1 MNIANF
7 LVMMKRFTLIAF
19 LIFTTGTLFAQN
31 KATPKIKNSA
41 VYAGI
46 EVGSKGVKM
55 SILELSAQ
63 QSNDFKT
70 IMDTSIN
77 TDFISFTDQTFA
89 STLNALTQLYIVA
102 TQKFEIVPASVF
114 TAISSGVSIMAE
126 KENKTDWLKKL
137 SDDFR
142 KAINEPS
149 RIVKIIDVKEEAR
162 LSHIGII
169 PEGRRYN
176 TFLIDIGSGNTKGGF
191 FPYNNTKEIRLFQL
205 TWGTK
210 SVSNETEKRL
220 EVNNNGISSFSKEL
234 YRVLAGSADKEIVY
248 AVNVSGAYNMSDNI
262 AFSGGI
268 AWSVAT
274 LLFPELIENSVV
286 PVTYDEV
293 AGFMERIEKD
303 YNSLS
308 PEEVTKTITDNT
320 VDKARVAKE
329 VKTVNKVFD
338 QKALLSGTGLLLK
351 IMRQFEGTYDKKQFF
366 LVKNG
371 QTGWI
376 SAFVNESKMGK

>member
-1 MNIANF
+1 
-7 LVMMKRFTLIAF
+7 MMKRFTLIGFYIF
-19 LIFTTGTLFAQN
+19 LAGNLFAQSN
-31 KATPKIKNSA
+31 VAPKIKNSA
-41 VYAGI
+41 IYAGI

-63 QSNDFKT
+63 QNNDFKT
-70 IMDTSIN
+70 IKDTSIN

-89 STLNALTQLYIVA
+89 NTLDAFTQLYIVA
-102 TQKFEIVPASVF
+102 TQKYQIEPKSIF

-126 KENKTDWLKKL
+126 KENKVGWLQKL
-137 SDDFR
+137 SDDFI

-149 RIVKIIDVKEEAR
+149 RLVKVIDVKEEAR

-169 PEGRRYN
+169 PDGRRYN

-191 FPYNNTKEIRLFQL
+191 FPYNNTKDIRLFQL

-220 EVNNNGISSFSKEL
+220 EVNNNGIGSFSKEL

-274 LLFPELIENSVV
+274 LLFPELVENSVV

-308 PEEVTKTITDNT
+308 PEEITKSITDNS
-320 VDKARVAKE
+320 VDKIRVAKE
-329 VKTVNKVFD
+329 TKTVNKVFD

-351 IMRQFEGTYDKKQFF
+351 IMRQFEGTYEKKQFF

-376 SAFVNESKMGK
+376 SAFVNESKMAK

>member
-1 MNIANF
+1 
-7 LVMMKRFTLIAF
+7 MMKRFTLFSF
-19 LIFTTGTLFAQN
+19 LILATGIIFAQ
-31 KATPKIKNSA
+31 KSVAPKFKNSA

-55 SILELSAQ
+55 TILELSAQ
-63 QSNDFKT
+63 QSSEYHT
-70 IMDTSIN
+70 IKDTSIN
-77 TDFISFTDQTFA
+77 TDFISFTDQTF
-89 STLNALTQLYIVA
+89 SNTLNALIQLYNVA
-102 TQKFEIVPASVF
+102 AQKYELEPQSIF
-114 TAISSGVSIMAE
+114 TAISSGVSIMSE
-126 KENKTDWLKKL
+126 KENKTDWLKRL

-149 RIVKIIDVKEEAR
+149 RIVKVIDVKEEAR

-169 PEGRRYN
+169 PDARRYN

-191 FPYNNTKEIRLFQL
+191 FPYNNTKDIRLFQL

-210 SVSNETEKRL
+210 SVSNETDKRL
-220 EVNNNGISSFSKEL
+220 DENNKGIPAFSKEL
-234 YRVLAGSADKEIVY
+234 YRVLAGSADKEITY

-293 AGFMERIEKD
+293 AGFMDRIEKD
-303 YNSLS
+303 YKSLS
-308 PEEVTKTITDNT
+308 PEEITKSITDNT
-320 VDKARVAKE
+320 VDKIRVAKE
-329 VKTVNKVFD
+329 AKTVNKVFD

-376 SAFVNESKMGK
+376 SAFVNESKTQK

>member
-1 MNIANF
+1 
-7 LVMMKRFTLIAF
+7 MKRFLLLSLLIITSGV
-19 LIFTTGTLFAQN
+19 LSAQKSVSQKLK
-31 KATPKIKNSA
+31 KAP

-55 SILELSAQ
+55 TIL
-63 QSNDFKT
+63 QSSGAENEYNTLK
-70 IMDTSIN
+70 DTSVN
-77 TDFISFTDQTFA
+77 TDFISFTDDTYKN
-89 STLNALTQLYIVA
+89 TLSALTQLYKVA
-102 TQKFEIVPASVF
+102 IDSYEVSPSSVF
-114 TAISSGVSIMAE
+114 TAISSGVSTMAE
-126 KENKTDWLKKL
+126 KENKKDWMKNL
-137 SDDFR
+137 SDDFK
-142 KAINEPS
+142 KAINEPG
-149 RIVKIIDVKEEAR
+149 RNVKVIDVTEEAR

-169 PEGRRYN
+169 PDSRRYN

-191 FPYNNTKEIRLFQL
+191 FPYNNTHDLRLFEL

-210 SVSNETEKRL
+210 SVTNETNKRL
-220 EVNNNGISSFSKEL
+220 DENNINSIKAYSKEL
-234 YRVLAGSADKEIVY
+234 YRVLAGSADKEITY

-274 LLFPELIENSVV
+274 LLFPELIENAVV

-293 AGFMERIEKD
+293 AKFMERIENN
-303 YNSLS
+303 YASLA
-308 PEEVTKTITDNT
+308 PEAVVNTVTDNS
-320 VDKARVAKE
+320 VDKLLVEKQ

-338 QKALLSGTGLLLK
+338 QKALLAGTGLLLK
-351 IMRQFEGTYDKKQFF
+351 IMRQFEGVFDKKQFF

-376 SAFVNESKMGK
+376 SAFVNENKGTQ

>member
-1 MNIANF
+1 
-7 LVMMKRFTLIAF
+7 MKRFLLLSLLIITSGV
-19 LIFTTGTLFAQN
+19 LSAQKSVSQKLK
-31 KATPKIKNSA
+31 KAP

-55 SILELSAQ
+55 TIL
-63 QSNDFKT
+63 QSSGAENEYNTLK
-70 IMDTSIN
+70 DTSVN
-77 TDFISFTDQTFA
+77 TDFISFTDDTYKN
-89 STLNALTQLYIVA
+89 TLSALTQLYKVA
-102 TQKFEIVPASVF
+102 IDSYEVSPSSVF
-114 TAISSGVSIMAE
+114 TAISSGVSTMAE
-126 KENKTDWLKKL
+126 KENKKDWMKNL
-137 SDDFR
+137 SDDFK
-142 KAINEPS
+142 KAINEPG
-149 RIVKIIDVKEEAR
+149 RNVKVIDVTEEAR

-169 PEGRRYN
+169 PDSRRYN

-191 FPYNNTKEIRLFQL
+191 FPYNNTHDLRLFEL

-210 SVSNETEKRL
+210 SVTNETNKRL
-220 EVNNNGISSFSKEL
+220 DENNINSIKAYSKEL
-234 YRVLAGSADKEIVY
+234 YRVLAGSADKEITY

-274 LLFPELIENSVV
+274 LLFPELIENAVV

-293 AGFMERIEKD
+293 AKFMERIENN
-303 YNSLS
+303 YASLS
-308 PEEVTKTITDNT
+308 PEAVVNTVTDNS
-320 VDKARVAKE
+320 VDKLLVEKQ

-338 QKALLSGTGLLLK
+338 QKALLAGTGLLLK
-351 IMRQFEGTYDKKQFF
+351 IMRQFEGVYDKKQFY

-376 SAFVNESKMGK
+376 SAFVNENKGTQ

>member
-1 MNIANF
+1 
-7 LVMMKRFTLIAF
+7 MKRFLLLSLLIITSGV
-19 LIFTTGTLFAQN
+19 LTAQKSVSQKLK
-31 KATPKIKNSA
+31 KAP

-55 SILELSAQ
+55 TIL
-63 QSNDFKT
+63 QSSGAENEYNTLK
-70 IMDTSIN
+70 DTSVN
-77 TDFISFTDQTFA
+77 TDFISFTDDTYKN
-89 STLNALTQLYIVA
+89 TLSALTQLYKVA
-102 TQKFEIVPASVF
+102 INNYEVSPSSVF

-126 KENKTDWLKKL
+126 KENKKDWMKNL

-142 KAINEPS
+142 KAINEPG
-149 RIVKIIDVKEEAR
+149 RNVKVIDVTEEAR

-169 PEGRRYN
+169 PDSRRYN

-191 FPYNNTKEIRLFQL
+191 FPYNNTHDLRLFEL

-210 SVSNETEKRL
+210 SVTNETNKRL
-220 EVNNNGISSFSKEL
+220 DENNLNSIKAYSKEL
-234 YRVLAGSADKEIVY
+234 YRVLAGSADKEITY

-274 LLFPELIENSVV
+274 LLFPELIENAVV

-293 AGFMERIEKD
+293 SKFMERIENN
-303 YNSLS
+303 YASLS
-308 PEEVTKTITDNT
+308 PEAVVSTVTDNS
-320 VDKARVAKE
+320 VDKILVEKQ

-338 QKALLSGTGLLLK
+338 QKALLAGTGLLLK
-351 IMRQFEGTYDKKQFF
+351 IMRQFEGVYDKKQFF

-376 SAFVNESKMGK
+376 SAFVNENKGTQ

>member
-1 MNIANF
+1 
-7 LVMMKRFTLIAF
+7 MKRFLLLSLLIITSGV
-19 LIFTTGTLFAQN
+19 LSAQKSVSQKLK
-31 KATPKIKNSA
+31 KAP

-55 SILELSAQ
+55 TIL
-63 QSNDFKT
+63 QSSGAENEYNTLK
-70 IMDTSIN
+70 DTSVN
-77 TDFISFTDQTFA
+77 TDFISFTDDTYKN
-89 STLNALTQLYIVA
+89 TLSALTQLYKVA
-102 TQKFEIVPASVF
+102 IDSYEVSPSSVF
-114 TAISSGVSIMAE
+114 TAISSGVSTMAE
-126 KENKTDWLKKL
+126 KENKKDWMKNL
-137 SDDFR
+137 SDDFK
-142 KAINEPS
+142 KAINEPG
-149 RIVKIIDVKEEAR
+149 RNVKVIDVTEEAR

-169 PEGRRYN
+169 PDSRRYN

-191 FPYNNTKEIRLFQL
+191 FPYNNTHDLRLFEL

-210 SVSNETEKRL
+210 SVTNETNKRL
-220 EVNNNGISSFSKEL
+220 DENNINSIKAYSKEL
-234 YRVLAGSADKEIVY
+234 YRVLAGSADKEITY

-274 LLFPELIENSVV
+274 LLFPELIENAVV

-293 AGFMERIEKD
+293 AKFMERIENN
-303 YNSLS
+303 YASLA
-308 PEEVTKTITDNT
+308 PEAVVNTVTDNS
-320 VDKARVAKE
+320 VDKLLVEKQ

-338 QKALLSGTGLLLK
+338 QKALLAGTGLLLK
-351 IMRQFEGTYDKKQFF
+351 IMRQFEGVYDKKQFF

-376 SAFVNESKMGK
+376 SAFVNENKGTQ

>member
-1 MNIANF
+1 
-7 LVMMKRFTLIAF
+7 MKRFLLLSLLIITSGV
-19 LIFTTGTLFAQN
+19 LSAQKSVSQKLK
-31 KATPKIKNSA
+31 KAP

-55 SILELSAQ
+55 TIL
-63 QSNDFKT
+63 QSSGAENEYNTLK
-70 IMDTSIN
+70 DTSVN
-77 TDFISFTDQTFA
+77 TDFISFTDDTYKN
-89 STLNALTQLYIVA
+89 TLSALTQLYKVA
-102 TQKFEIVPASVF
+102 IDTYEVSPSSVF
-114 TAISSGVSIMAE
+114 TAISSGVSTMAE
-126 KENKTDWLKKL
+126 KENKKDWMKNL
-137 SDDFR
+137 SDDFK
-142 KAINEPS
+142 KAINEPG
-149 RIVKIIDVKEEAR
+149 RNVKVIDVTEEAR

-169 PEGRRYN
+169 PDSRRYN

-191 FPYNNTKEIRLFQL
+191 FPYNNTHDLRLFEL

-210 SVSNETEKRL
+210 SVTNETNKRL
-220 EVNNNGISSFSKEL
+220 DENNINSIKAYSKEL
-234 YRVLAGSADKEIVY
+234 YRVLAGSADKEITY

-274 LLFPELIENSVV
+274 LLFPELIENAVV

-293 AGFMERIEKD
+293 AKFMERIENN
-303 YNSLS
+303 YASLA
-308 PEEVTKTITDNT
+308 PEAVVNTVTDNS
-320 VDKARVAKE
+320 VDKLLVEKQ

-338 QKALLSGTGLLLK
+338 QKALLAGTGLLLK
-351 IMRQFEGTYDKKQFF
+351 IMRQFEGVYDKKQFF

-376 SAFVNESKMGK
+376 SAFVNENKGTQ

>member
-1 MNIANF
+1 
-7 LVMMKRFTLIAF
+7 MMKRFTLFSF
-19 LIFTTGTLFAQN
+19 LVLATGILFAQ
-31 KATPKIKNSA
+31 KSVTPKLKNSA

-55 SILELSAQ
+55 TILELSAQ
-63 QSNDFKT
+63 QSNEYHT
-70 IMDTSIN
+70 IKDTSVN

-89 STLNALTQLYIVA
+89 NTLNALTQLYDVA
-102 TQKFEIVPASVF
+102 TEKYEIAPQSIF

-126 KENKTDWLKKL
+126 KENKTDWLKRL

-149 RIVKIIDVKEEAR
+149 RIVKVIDVKEEAR

-169 PEGRRYN
+169 PDSRRYN

-191 FPYNNTKEIRLFQL
+191 FPYNNTNDIRLFQL

-210 SVSNETEKRL
+210 SVSNETDKRL
-220 EVNNNGISSFSKEL
+220 TENNKDIKAFSKEL
-234 YRVLAGSADKEIVY
+234 YRVLAGSADKEITY

-293 AGFMERIEKD
+293 AGFMNRIEND

-320 VDKARVAKE
+320 IDKARVAKE

-338 QKALLSGTGLLLK
+338 QKALLAGTGLLLK

-376 SAFVNESKMGK
+376 SAFVNESKTQK

>member
-1 MNIANF
+1 
-7 LVMMKRFTLIAF
+7 MKRFLLLSLLIITSGV
-19 LIFTTGTLFAQN
+19 LSAQKSVSQKLR
-31 KATPKIKNSA
+31 KAP

-55 SILELSAQ
+55 TIL
-63 QSNDFKT
+63 QSSGAENEYNTLK
-70 IMDTSIN
+70 DTSVN
-77 TDFISFTDQTFA
+77 TDFISFTDDTYKN
-89 STLNALTQLYIVA
+89 TLSALTQLYKVA
-102 TQKFEIVPASVF
+102 IDSYEVSPSSVF
-114 TAISSGVSIMAE
+114 TAISSGVSTMAE
-126 KENKTDWLKKL
+126 KENKKDWMKNL
-137 SDDFR
+137 SDDFK
-142 KAINEPS
+142 KAINEPG
-149 RIVKIIDVKEEAR
+149 RNVKVIDVTEEAR

-169 PEGRRYN
+169 PDSRRYN

-191 FPYNNTKEIRLFQL
+191 FPYNNTHDLRLFEL

-210 SVSNETEKRL
+210 SVTNETNKRL
-220 EVNNNGISSFSKEL
+220 DENNINSIKAYSKEL
-234 YRVLAGSADKEIVY
+234 YRVLAGSADKEITY

-274 LLFPELIENSVV
+274 LLFPELIENAVV

-293 AGFMERIEKD
+293 AKFMERIENN
-303 YNSLS
+303 YASLA
-308 PEEVTKTITDNT
+308 PEAVVNTVTDNS
-320 VDKARVAKE
+320 VDKLLVEKQ

-338 QKALLSGTGLLLK
+338 QKALLAGTGLLLK
-351 IMRQFEGTYDKKQFF
+351 IMRQFEGVYDKKQFF

-376 SAFVNESKMGK
+376 SAFVNENKGTQ

>member
-1 MNIANF
+1 
-7 LVMMKRFTLIAF
+7 MKRFLLLSLLIITSGV
-19 LIFTTGTLFAQN
+19 LSAQKSVSQKLR
-31 KATPKIKNSA
+31 KAP

-55 SILELSAQ
+55 TIL
-63 QSNDFKT
+63 QSSGAENEYNTLK
-70 IMDTSIN
+70 DTSVN
-77 TDFISFTDQTFA
+77 TDFISFTDDTYKN
-89 STLNALTQLYIVA
+89 TLSALTQLYKVA
-102 TQKFEIVPASVF
+102 IDTYEVSPSSVF
-114 TAISSGVSIMAE
+114 TAISSGVSTMAE
-126 KENKTDWLKKL
+126 KENKKDWMKNL
-137 SDDFR
+137 SDDFK
-142 KAINEPS
+142 KAINEPG
-149 RIVKIIDVKEEAR
+149 RNVKVIDVTEEAR

-169 PEGRRYN
+169 PDSRRYN

-191 FPYNNTKEIRLFQL
+191 FPYNNTHDLRLFEL

-210 SVSNETEKRL
+210 SVTNETNKRL
-220 EVNNNGISSFSKEL
+220 DENNINSIKAYSKEL
-234 YRVLAGSADKEIVY
+234 YRVLAGSADKEITY

-274 LLFPELIENSVV
+274 LLFPELIENAVV

-293 AGFMERIEKD
+293 AKFMERIENN
-303 YNSLS
+303 YASLA
-308 PEEVTKTITDNT
+308 PEAVVNTVTDNS
-320 VDKARVAKE
+320 VDKLLVKKQ

-338 QKALLSGTGLLLK
+338 QKALLAGTGLLLK
-351 IMRQFEGTYDKKQFF
+351 IMRQFEGVYDKKQFF

-376 SAFVNESKMGK
+376 SAFVNENKGTQ

>member
-1 MNIANF
+1 MI
-7 LVMMKRFTLIAF
+7 KKFTLLSF
-19 LIFTTGTLFAQN
+19 LFLASCFLFAQ
-31 KATPKIKNSA
+31 KSVSPKLKSSAT
-41 VYAGI
+41 YAGI

-63 QSNDFKT
+63 QANDFRT
-70 IMDTSIN
+70 IIDTSIN
-77 TDFISFTDQTFA
+77 TDFISFTDQTY
-89 STLNALTQLYIVA
+89 SNTLDALTALYKTAIN
-102 TQKFEIVPASVF
+102 KYEIEPSSVF
-114 TAISSGVSIMAE
+114 TAISSGVSIISE
-126 KENKTDWLKKL
+126 KQNKKDWLKKL

-142 KAINEPS
+142 TNIKEPT
-149 RIVKIIDVKEEAR
+149 RIVKVIDVKEEAR

-169 PEGRRYN
+169 PDSRRYN

-191 FPYNNTKEIRLFQL
+191 FPYNNTKDIRLFQL

-220 EVNNNGISSFSKEL
+220 EENNNGIKAYSREL

-293 AGFMERIEKD
+293 AGFMDRIEND

-308 PEEVTKTITDNT
+308 PEEITKTVTDNT
-320 VDKARVAKE
+320 VDKVKVAKE
-329 VKTVNKVFD
+329 AKTVNKVFN
-338 QKALLSGTGLLLK
+338 QKALLAGTGLLLK
-351 IMRQFEGTYDKKQFF
+351 IMRQFEGTYEKKQFY

-376 SAFVNESKMGK
+376 SAFVNESKTAK

>member
-1 MNIANF
+1 
-7 LVMMKRFTLIAF
+7 MKRFLLLSLLIITSGV
-19 LIFTTGTLFAQN
+19 LSAQKSVSQKLK
-31 KATPKIKNSA
+31 KAP

-55 SILELSAQ
+55 TIL
-63 QSNDFKT
+63 QSSGAENEYNTLK
-70 IMDTSIN
+70 DTSVN
-77 TDFISFTDQTFA
+77 TDFISFTDDTYKN
-89 STLNALTQLYIVA
+89 TLSALTQLYKVA
-102 TQKFEIVPASVF
+102 IDSYEVSPSSVF
-114 TAISSGVSIMAE
+114 TAISSGVSTMAE
-126 KENKTDWLKKL
+126 KENKKDWMKNL
-137 SDDFR
+137 SDDFK
-142 KAINEPS
+142 KAINEPG
-149 RIVKIIDVKEEAR
+149 RNVKVIDVTEEAR

-169 PEGRRYN
+169 PDSRRYN

-191 FPYNNTKEIRLFQL
+191 FPYNNTHDLRLFEL

-210 SVSNETEKRL
+210 SVTNETNKRL
-220 EVNNNGISSFSKEL
+220 DANNINSIKAYSKEL
-234 YRVLAGSADKEIVY
+234 YRVLAGSADKEITY

-274 LLFPELIENSVV
+274 LLFPELIENAVV

-293 AGFMERIEKD
+293 AKFMERIENN
-303 YNSLS
+303 YASLA
-308 PEEVTKTITDNT
+308 PEAVVNTVTDNS
-320 VDKARVAKE
+320 VDKLLVEKQ

-338 QKALLSGTGLLLK
+338 QKALLAGTGLLLK
-351 IMRQFEGTYDKKQFF
+351 IMRQFEGVYDKKQFF

-376 SAFVNESKMGK
+376 SAFVNENKGTQ

>member
-1 MNIANF
+1 
-7 LVMMKRFTLIAF
+7 MKRFLLLSLLIITSGV
-19 LIFTTGTLFAQN
+19 LSAQKSVSQKLK
-31 KATPKIKNSA
+31 KAP

-55 SILELSAQ
+55 TIL
-63 QSNDFKT
+63 QSSGAENEYNTLK
-70 IMDTSIN
+70 DTSVN
-77 TDFISFTDQTFA
+77 TDFISFTDDTYKN
-89 STLNALTQLYIVA
+89 TLSALTQLYKVA
-102 TQKFEIVPASVF
+102 IDSYEVSPSSVF
-114 TAISSGVSIMAE
+114 TAISSGVSTMAE
-126 KENKTDWLKKL
+126 KENKKDWMKNL
-137 SDDFR
+137 SDDFK
-142 KAINEPS
+142 KAINEPG
-149 RIVKIIDVKEEAR
+149 RNVKVIDVTEEAR

-169 PEGRRYN
+169 PDSRRYN

-191 FPYNNTKEIRLFQL
+191 FPYNNTHDLRLFEL

-210 SVSNETEKRL
+210 SVTNETNKRL
-220 EVNNNGISSFSKEL
+220 DENNINSIKAYSKEL
-234 YRVLAGSADKEIVY
+234 YRVLAGSADKEITY

-274 LLFPELIENSVV
+274 LLFPELIENAVV

-293 AGFMERIEKD
+293 AKFMERIENN
-303 YNSLS
+303 YASLS
-308 PEEVTKTITDNT
+308 PEAVVNTVTDNS
-320 VDKARVAKE
+320 VDKLLVEKQ

-338 QKALLSGTGLLLK
+338 QKALLAGTGLLLK
-351 IMRQFEGTYDKKQFF
+351 IMRQFEGVYDKKQFF

-376 SAFVNESKMGK
+376 SAFVNENKGTQ